1 MRSIIKGL
9 GALVIILKILLDVTR
24 TKLHFYSEVDTREGI
39 EFSRTPFVIPQSL
52 RTEDGKFT
60 GEILMTLVYSPPL
73 DYDYPSEYCRSNVD
87 VSFGTY
93 TYDPVNGKW
102 THSGKVPQM
111 KEKSELFEKV
121 LIENGFKWSPVKV
134 YRKQFPQGVNG
145 DQWRLKLDVQRR
157 AEQEPLSSPQRAVFS
172 YYTKIYYKSPSAVYN
187 DAEIELKNL
196 GWKEADTSN
205 SREQPQIRIRQK

>member
-1 MRSIIKGL
+1 I
-9 GALVIILKILLDVTR
+9 
-24 TKLHFYSEVDTREGI
+24 DTREGI

-60 GEILMTLVYSPPL
+60 GEIIMTLVYSPPL

-93 TYDPVNGKW
+93 TYDPVNAKW
-102 THSGKVPQM
+102 IHSGKIPQI

-134 YRKQFPQGVNG
+134 YRKQFPQGING
-145 DQWRLKLDVQRR
+145 EQWRLKLDVQRR
-157 AEQEPLSSPQRAVFS
+157 AEQEPLSSPQRAVLAITLRS
-172 YYTKIYYKSPSAVYN
+172 LANSTTVYN
-187 DAEIELKNL
+187 EAEVEINNL
-196 GWKEADTSN
+196 GWKETDIVV
-205 SREQPQIRIRQK
+205 REQPKIRIRQK